1 MIVLVLILC
10 MIAVF
15 YYSYAIYASITFFAR
30 PQAINP
36 TFYPPISILKPIC
49 GLDSDSYTNLAS
61 FCQQDYPTYQ
71 IIFGVRS
78 AADPAIPTLRQI
90 IRDFPSIDIR
100 LVVDEQ
106 TIGTN
111 LKVSNLANVE
121 PYALYDLLLISDS
134 DIKVGPD
141 YLRRI
146 VQPMQQL
153 QTGVVTCLYRSRVQ
167 NPIAAL
173 EALSISTDFHA
184 NVLVARQLGWLKFAM
199 GSSILIR
206 QTVLREIGG
215 LKAIADYL
223 ADDFM
228 MGNRTAKAGHKVV
241 LSDYVVEHTLDTS
254 SWIDLIQH
262 QTRWNRCTRAA
273 SLSGYLGLFLGHGIT
288 LSLIFVL
295 INQGSPFSWSVFALT
310 LTARLLMG
318 WVVGIRSLNDNVAKK
333 LFWLIPVRDLLSFG
347 LWSYGLIGDRI
358 SWRGKQFLIGKEGKL
373 IALDPILQNSES
385 KAHPPERVK
394 VTLGNRHW

>member
-10 MIAVF
+10 IIAVF
-15 YYSYAIYASITFFAR
+15 YYSYAIYASIAFFAR
-30 PQAINP
+30 PQVINP
-36 TFYPPISILKPIC
+36 AFYPPISILKPIC

-78 AADPAIPTLRQI
+78 AADPAIPTLHQI
-90 IRDFPSIDIR
+90 IRDFPRIDIR
-100 LVVDEQ
+100 LVVDER

-111 LKVSNLANVE
+111 LKVSNLANIE

-146 VQPMQQL
+146 VQPMQHL
-153 QTGVVTCLYRSRVQ
+153 KTGVVTCLYRSRVQ

-206 QTVLREIGG
+206 QTVLQKMGG
-215 LKAIADYL
+215 LKAICDYL

-228 MGNRTAKAGHKVV
+228 MGNLAAKTGYKVV
-241 LSDYVVEHTLDTS
+241 LSDYVVEHTLDTDN
-254 SWIDLIQH
+254 WVDLVQH

-273 SLSGYLGLFLGHGIT
+273 SFSGYLGLFLGHGIP
-288 LSLIFVL
+288 LSLLFVL
-295 INQGSPFSWSVFALT
+295 LNHGSSFSWSILAFTWL
-310 LTARLLMG
+310 ARLLMG
-318 WVVGIRSLNDNVAKK
+318 WVIGVKSLQDTVAKK
-333 LFWLIPVRDLLSFG
+333 LFWLIPLRDLLSFG

-358 SWRGKQFLIGKEGKL
+358 SWRGKTFRIGKEGKL
-373 IALDPILQNSES
+373 IALDTVPQSEL
-385 KAHPPERVK
+385 KDYPQERAK
-394 VTLGNRHW
+394 VALGHRQG

>member
-15 YYSYAIYASITFFAR
+15 YYSFAIYASITFFAR

-36 TFYPPISILKPIC
+36 AFYPPISILKPIC

-71 IIFGVRS
+71 IIFGVRNS
-78 AADPAIPTLRQI
+78 ADPAIPTLHQI
-90 IRDFPSIDIR
+90 IRNFPKIDIR
-100 LVVDEQ
+100 LVVDER

-111 LKVSNLANVE
+111 LKVSNLANIE

-146 VQPMQQL
+146 VQPMQQW

-206 QTVLREIGG
+206 QTVLQKIGG

-228 MGNRTAKAGHKVV
+228 MGNLTAKAGYKVV
-241 LSDYVVEHTLDTS
+241 LSDYVVEHTLDTDN
-254 SWIDLIQH
+254 WIDLIQH
-262 QTRWNRCTRAA
+262 QTRWNRCTRAG
-273 SLSGYLGLFLGHGIT
+273 SFSGYLGLFLGHGIT
-288 LSLIFVL
+288 LSLLFVL
-295 INQGSPFSWSVFALT
+295 INQGSSLSWSILALT
-310 LTARLLMG
+310 WTARLLMG
-318 WVVGIRSLNDNVAKK
+318 WIVGVRSLHDDVAKR
-333 LFWLIPVRDLLSFG
+333 LFWLIPLRDLLSFG

-358 SWRGKQFLIGKEGKL
+358 SWRGKKFRIGKEGKL
-373 IALDPILQNSES
+373 IALAPIPQNPES
-385 KAHPPERVK
+385 KANPQVRAK
-394 VTLGNRHW
+394 VTLGNRQR